1 MVGSRHTPGMSDM
14 TFPVPL
20 PRQRGPV
27 TVRFGSLDED
37 LDSVHEGDLLWW
49 GRDFVAERVASIP
62 PGVPYAILVAE
73 LEGRLVADSFVVGRG
88 VAQNGY
94 AMGGIYVHP
103 QARRRGVGSAMVDAL
118 ADATAAWGLP
128 GFAGQTHE
136 LDADALAAAERMG
149 FERMGHHRESVL
161 DLDSLDVEAAE
172 AAAARAAGA
181 GVELRPLPDDVD
193 DAYWQQLYDEVV
205 EPTWRDAPDS
215 EGAEAMP
222 LQVLRAFFPHPYYV
236 LVAWA
241 GDRPVGV
248 TAVMDR
254 AKDDALNTMFTGVVA
269 GSRGTG
275 LSTALKA
282 RHALDMKARGHHRLF
297 TQNMDQNAPILAAN
311 DRLGFTVV
319 PGFFAMGC
327 PVPPARST

>member
-1 MVGSRHTPGMSDM
+1 MSEM

-37 LDSVHEGDLLWW
+37 LDAVHEGDLLWW
-49 GRDFVAERVASIP
+49 GRDFIAERVASIP
-62 PGVPYAILVAE
+62 SGVPFAVLVAD
-73 LEGRLVADSFVVGRG
+73 LDGRLVADAFVVGRG
-88 VAQNGY
+88 VSQGGY
-94 AMGGIYVHP
+94 AMAGVYVHP
-103 QARRRGVGSAMVDAL
+103 QARRRGVGTAMVEAL

-136 LDADALAAAERMG
+136 LDADGLAAAERMG

-161 DLDSLDVEAAE
+161 DLDTLDVDAAE
-172 AAAARAAGA
+172 TAAARAVAA
-181 GVELRPLPDDVD
+181 GVELRPLPDDAD
-193 DAYWQQLYDEVV
+193 DADWQLLYDEVV
-205 EPTWRDAPDS
+205 APTWADAPDA
-215 EGAEAMP
+215 EGAAEIMP
-222 LQVLRAFFPHPYYV
+222 LQVFRAFFPHPYYV
-236 LVAWA
+236 LVAWD

-254 AKDDALNTMFTGVVA
+254 AKDEALNTMFTGVVA
-269 GSRGTG
+269 GARGAG

-282 RHALDMKARGHHRLF
+282 RHALDMKGRGHHRVF
-297 TQNMDQNAPILAAN
+297 TQNMDQNGRILAAN

-319 PGFFAMGC
+319 PGYFAMGR
-327 PVPPARST
+327 PVSPVAPGSE

>member
-1 MVGSRHTPGMSDM
+1 MTDM

-37 LDSVHEGDLLWW
+37 LDAVHEGDLLWW
-49 GRDFVAERVASIP
+49 GRDFVAERIASIP
-62 PGVPYAILVAE
+62 SGTPYALLVAE
-73 LEGRLVADSFVVGRG
+73 LDGRLVADAFVVGRG
-88 VAQNGY
+88 VAQGGY
-94 AMGGIYVHP
+94 AIGGVYVHP
-103 QARRRGVGSAMVDAL
+103 RARRRGVGSAMVEAL
-118 ADATAAWGLP
+118 ADATSAWGLP

-136 LDADALAAAERMG
+136 LDADALAAGERMG

-172 AAAARAAGA
+172 AAAARAAAA
-181 GVELRPLPDDVD
+181 GVVLRPLPDNVD
-193 DAYWQQLYDEVV
+193 DAHWQLLYDEVV
-205 EPTWRDAPDS
+205 VPTWRDTPDA
-215 EGAEAMP
+215 EGAAEIMP
-222 LQVLRAFFPHPYYV
+222 LQVFRAFFPHPYYV

-241 GDRPVGV
+241 GDRPVGI

-269 GSRGTG
+269 ASRGAG

-282 RHALDMKARGHHRLF
+282 RHALDMKARGHHRVF
-297 TQNMDQNAPILAAN
+297 TQNMDENAPILAAN
-311 DRLGFTVV
+311 DRLGFTIV
-319 PGFFAMGC
+319 PGFFSMGR
-327 PVPPARST
+327 PVSAVLSPGSA